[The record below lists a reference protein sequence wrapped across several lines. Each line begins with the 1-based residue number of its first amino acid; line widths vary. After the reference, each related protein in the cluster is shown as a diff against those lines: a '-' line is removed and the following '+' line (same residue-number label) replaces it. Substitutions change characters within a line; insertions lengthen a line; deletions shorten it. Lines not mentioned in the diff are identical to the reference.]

1 MGKKM
6 LNDLDEDQK
15 RKKKFKNVQK
25 LVAAYNVGTST
36 KNVTLC
42 QWLFPCQEKMAEE
55 EEVVEGVQ
63 TRVKCT
69 QMSKLCPGF
78 SISCAMCGMLMPQAC
93 AGVCPFAGLYCG
105 VSGYA
110 CKLNKNRSPNPAV
123 SGPMAVLGEEESEVE
138 GRQKAQFRA
147 EPLVERNPAN
157 EPEPESRSGEGT
169 EETKLEMLEIQGRK
183 NIEFARQTASEP
195 KPINFETRSGEGTGE
210 KLEMFEIQGRNNVE
224 RKTASEAKPID
235 NGEKDDLRN
244 PKTAE
249 MVEIKEESEE
259 IKTAEMETEI
269 ES

>member
-1 MGKKM
+1 
-6 LNDLDEDQK
+6 
-15 RKKKFKNVQK
+15 
-25 LVAAYNVGTST
+25 
-36 KNVTLC
+36 
-42 QWLFPCQEKMAEE
+42 
-55 EEVVEGVQ
+55 
-63 TRVKCT
+63 
-69 QMSKLCPGF
+69 
-78 SISCAMCGMLMPQAC
+78 MPQAC

-110 CKLNKNRSPNPAV
+110 CKLNKNKSPNPAV
-123 SGPMAVLGEEESEVE
+123 SGPMAVLGEEEAEVE
-138 GRQKAQFRA
+138 GRLKAQARQT
-147 EPLVERNPAN
+147 VS
-157 EPEPESRSGEGT
+157 EPELESVSGEGT
-169 EETKLEMLEIQGRK
+169 GEKKMEMFEIQGRK

-195 KPINFETRSGEGTGE
+195 KPKAKPINFETRSGEGTGE

>member
-55 EEVVEGVQ
+55 EEEVEGVQ

-93 AGVCPFAGLYCG
+93 AGVCPMAGLYCG

-110 CKLNKNRSPNPAV
+110 CKLNKNKSPIPYV
-123 SGPMAVLGEEESEVE
+123 SGPMVVLGEEESEVE
-138 GRQKAQFRA
+138 GRQKAK
-147 EPLVERNPAN
+147 
-157 EPEPESRSGEGT
+157 ESI
-169 EETKLEMLEIQGRK
+169 L
-183 NIEFARQTASEP
+183 ARLTAIEP
-195 KPINFETRSGEGTGE
+195 KLVSGEGTGE
-210 KLEMFEIQGRNNVE
+210 KKLEMFEIQS
-224 RKTASEAKPID
+224 RKIALELRISWPKWDNRVTLIAK
-235 NGEKDDLRN
+235 RF
-244 PKTAE
+244 
-249 MVEIKEESEE
+249 
-259 IKTAEMETEI
+259 
-269 ES
+269 

>member
-1 MGKKM
+1 MG
-6 LNDLDEDQK
+6 
-15 RKKKFKNVQK
+15 
-25 LVAAYNVGTST
+25 VAAYNVGTST

-42 QWLFPCQEKMAEE
+42 QWLFPCQEKIAEE
-55 EEVVEGVQ
+55 EEVEGVQ

-110 CKLNKNRSPNPAV
+110 CKLNKNKSPNPAV
-123 SGPMAVLGEEESEVE
+123 SGPMAVLGEEEAEVE
-138 GRQKAQFRA
+138 GRLKAQARQT
-147 EPLVERNPAN
+147 VS
-157 EPEPESRSGEGT
+157 EPELVSVSGEGT
-169 EETKLEMLEIQGRK
+169 GEKKMEMFEIQGRK

-235 NGEKDDLRN
+235 NEEKDDLRN

>member
-1 MGKKM
+1 MFQFVFPSVIKRM

-55 EEVVEGVQ
+55 EEVEGVQ

-105 VSGYA
+105 
-110 CKLNKNRSPNPAV
+110 KLYSMHGHTSHCRRLKLSY
-123 SGPMAVLGEEESEVE
+123 S
-138 GRQKAQFRA
+138 QFQVFLDM
-147 EPLVERNPAN
+147 LVN
-157 EPEPESRSGEGT
+157 
-169 EETKLEMLEIQGRK
+169 
-183 NIEFARQTASEP
+183 
-195 KPINFETRSGEGTGE
+195 
-210 KLEMFEIQGRNNVE
+210 
-224 RKTASEAKPID
+224 
-235 NGEKDDLRN
+235 
-244 PKTAE
+244 
-249 MVEIKEESEE
+249 
-259 IKTAEMETEI
+259 
-269 ES
+269 

>member
-1 MGKKM
+1 MG
-6 LNDLDEDQK
+6 
-15 RKKKFKNVQK
+15 
-25 LVAAYNVGTST
+25 
-36 KNVTLC
+36 
-42 QWLFPCQEKMAEE
+42 
-55 EEVVEGVQ
+55 
-63 TRVKCT
+63 
-69 QMSKLCPGF
+69 
-78 SISCAMCGMLMPQAC
+78 PQAC

-110 CKLNKNRSPNPAV
+110 CKLNKNKSPNPAV
-123 SGPMAVLGEEESEVE
+123 SGPMAVLGEEEAEVE
-138 GRQKAQFRA
+138 GRLKAQARQT
-147 EPLVERNPAN
+147 VS
-157 EPEPESRSGEGT
+157 EPELESVSGEGT
-169 EETKLEMLEIQGRK
+169 GEKLEMFEIQGRK

-224 RKTASEAKPID
+224 QKTASEAKPNY

>member
-1 MGKKM
+1 MSLSKCPNINVSLKMSHSKCPKNVSKNVSKMFQFVFPSVIKRM

-55 EEVVEGVQ
+55 EEVEGVQ

-105 VSGYA
+105 
-110 CKLNKNRSPNPAV
+110 KLYSCLSFMHVQTSHHRRLKLTYSQFQV
-123 SGPMAVLGEEESEVE
+123 FLGM
-138 GRQKAQFRA
+138 
-147 EPLVERNPAN
+147 LVN
-157 EPEPESRSGEGT
+157 
-169 EETKLEMLEIQGRK
+169 
-183 NIEFARQTASEP
+183 
-195 KPINFETRSGEGTGE
+195 
-210 KLEMFEIQGRNNVE
+210 
-224 RKTASEAKPID
+224 
-235 NGEKDDLRN
+235 
-244 PKTAE
+244 
-249 MVEIKEESEE
+249 
-259 IKTAEMETEI
+259 
-269 ES
+269 